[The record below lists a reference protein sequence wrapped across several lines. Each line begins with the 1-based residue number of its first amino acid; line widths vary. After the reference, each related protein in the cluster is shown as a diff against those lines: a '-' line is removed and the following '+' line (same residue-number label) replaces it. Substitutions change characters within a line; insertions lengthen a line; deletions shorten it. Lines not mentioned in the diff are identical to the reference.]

1 MDFYL
6 KNLIEVINK
15 LKPYTKKIILNEIIQ
30 NFSFEFTIITMPD
43 QKKYLFTN
51 ILNIKN
57 RNKTISE
64 MIISMESLENILTSF
79 K

>member
-6 KNLIEVINK
+6 INLIEVINK
-15 LKPYTKKIILNEIIQ
+15 IKPYTKKIILNEIGQ
-30 NFSFEFTIITMPD
+30 DFSFEFTITIIPE

-57 RNKTISE
+57 INKTISE